1 MQTIPTLA
9 SLVGLKVK
17 HGSPG
22 YEELEVIK
30 DVTFNN
36 RVKVHFESGF
46 VTNMTE
52 ADFDKFMEEGEV
64 QYTQHFAGPHDTG
77 LAVLKLAEYST
88 CYDENG
94 IEIG

>member
-22 YEELEVIK
+22 YEEHEVIK
-30 DVTFNN
+30 DVTFVK
-36 RVKVHFESGF
+36 RVKVFFESGF

-52 ADFDKFMEEGEV
+52 ADFDTFMEEGEV
-64 QYTQHFAGPHDTG
+64 QYTQHFASEYDTG
-77 LAVLKLAEYST
+77 LAVLKLAEY
-88 CYDENG
+88 
-94 IEIG
+94 